1 MSGFKKESE
10 LEQKLNSIIRED
22 EVAKLIKKYKKL
34 RKFRKSNLHVVNKI
48 DGRKDII
55 QELMDEYLKD
65 KEI

>member
-1 MSGFKKESE
+1 MTGFKNESE

-34 RKFRKSNLHVVNKI
+34 RKFRKSNLHVVNKL

-55 QELMDEYLKD
+55 QELMDEYMKNNPD
-65 KEI
+65 

>member
-1 MSGFKKESE
+1 MRGFKEESE
-10 LEQKLNSIIRED
+10 IKQKLNSIIKED
-22 EVAKLIKKYKKL
+22 EVAKLIKRYKKL
-34 RKFRKSNLHVVNKI
+34 RKFKKSNLHLVNKL

>member
-1 MSGFKKESE
+1 MTGFKKESE
-10 LEQKLNSIIRED
+10 LDKKIRSIINED

-34 RKFRKSNLHVVNKI
+34 KKFKKSNLHAVNKI

>member
-10 LEQKLNSIIRED
+10 IEQKINSIIKED

-34 RKFRKSNLHVVNKI
+34 KKFRKSNLHVVNKI

-65 KEI
+65 QQI